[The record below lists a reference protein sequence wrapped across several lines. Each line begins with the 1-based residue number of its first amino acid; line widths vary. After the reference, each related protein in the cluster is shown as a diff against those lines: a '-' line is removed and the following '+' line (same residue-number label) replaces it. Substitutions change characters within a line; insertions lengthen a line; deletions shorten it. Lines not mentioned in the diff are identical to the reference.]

1 MENTDAELE
10 TTAFSELVLAARSQL
25 SPVAPTLCSWASL
38 GRGRA
43 HLQWGSRRQ
52 AGVVLQ

>member
-1 MENTDAELE
+1 MEITDPELE
-10 TTAFSELVLAARSQL
+10 TKAFSELVLAGRTQL
-25 SPVAPTLCSWASL
+25 SHVAPTLCSWATL
-38 GRGRA
+38 GQGRA

>member
-1 MENTDAELE
+1 MESTA
-10 TTAFSELVLAARSQL
+10 TKAFSELLLAGRTQL
-25 SPVAPTLCSWASL
+25 SRVAPTLCSWASL

-43 HLQWGSRRQ
+43 HLQRGSRRQ

>member
-1 MENTDAELE
+1 MEITDPELE
-10 TTAFSELVLAARSQL
+10 TKAFSELVLAGRTQL
-25 SPVAPTLCSWASL
+25 SHVAPTLCSWASL
-38 GRGRA
+38 GQGRA

>member
-1 MENTDAELE
+1 MENTDAELG
-10 TTAFSELVLAARSQL
+10 TTAFSELVLAGRTQL

-38 GRGRA
+38 GWGRA
-43 HLQWGSRRQ
+43 HLQRGSCGQ